1 MLSFFYRVY
10 YSEARPLIQVYFAG
24 KKMNIQSR
32 QTVTDQQGNIQTDK
46 AKRQSILEIRQR
58 TEQTETYQQG
68 DRQTKQ
74 TDRADRQMR
83 ETEHTDNQ
91 TEEHTEQTDKE
102 ADKDTYR

>member
-58 TEQTETYQQG
+58 NLQNRQRHINRET
-68 DRQTKQ
+68 DRQS
-74 TDRADRQMR
+74 RQ
-83 ETEHTDNQ
+83 
-91 TEEHTEQTDKE
+91 TEQTDK
-102 ADKDTYR
+102 